1 MTRKTKEKSTA
12 KAFHSVK
19 GVADRWDTCERSV
32 RREINA
38 GNLVAHKFGRS
49 LRISDE
55 DLKVYERIRRGQ

>member
-1 MTRKTKEKSTA
+1 MNRKTKRQSKS

-19 GVADRWDTCERSV
+19 DIAERWDTCERSV
-32 RREINA
+32 RREIAA

-55 DLKVYERIRRGQ
+55 DLGIYERLRRGQ